1 MTCSHTFAAAN
12 LVQGGT
18 PGLHPELCDAK
29 GVIDNAKVL
38 QLCPSWAKPLSE
50 GIECIIFRREVEE
63 EIPLLPALLSKA
75 GNQSHD
81 VHSKETKVQLMLDL
95 SQLFVSKKRF
105 TDTAESAQSWAEVA
119 REMEVMKPQFA
130 GKVAEA
136 AEFAAKWSGGDE

>member
-1 MTCSHTFAAAN
+1 MRRNFAENNGYLKEILAYDAEYLPVTCSHTFAAAN

-38 QLCPSWAKPLSE
+38 QLCPSWAKPLRE

-63 EIPLLPALLSKA
+63 RIPGLPALLSKA

-95 SQLFVSKKRF
+95 SQLFVSKKAVF
-105 TDTAESAQSWAEVA
+105 
-119 REMEVMKPQFA
+119 
-130 GKVAEA
+130 GH
-136 AEFAAKWSGGDE
+136 G